1 MDKRTKKRVVPP
13 SPNVSWRSVRPA
25 VVLWVACS
33 CLAAWAQTGV
43 NTSLVET
50 TGSAMV
56 RKGPSQVGPLQVFTR
71 EELKMRGHTSLT
83 EAVQSLVSVFNGM
96 DASQAGS
103 SLGGYTSAALHGM
116 PAGTLVLLNGQRLA
130 PHGLQTVTGKA
141 PYGVDLGM
149 LPLSAVE
156 RIEVLGEGAS
166 SLYGA
171 DAMAGV
177 IHIIT
182 RTQGKGVEVAVDP
195 IYPNGGAGQGWVT
208 SLNWAHGRLHTDG
221 YSLRISAEADQFNAL
236 AGKDR
241 LAAAQARIALNHAGA
256 TYQVDSPKLSAYSSP
271 LLMYSP
277 TGQQKMYSPL
287 YANGACTGNSVK
299 YEGFEGGCKTNFL
312 PTYDIYPESQSQKLH
327 AMGERQL
334 SHSATVYSE
343 LLVSQQT
350 VQMASKDWSA
360 VGGKIAD
367 TIGAPGYLEAVLN
380 GLNAEETY
388 TYWRP
393 DLPALRQKFNKTLV
407 RAALGLKGEFQG
419 WDYHASLFQTQSK
432 ATQSY
437 EKDNL
442 ASLGIYDLHTS
453 LPNALMLKTLDAQNP
468 LTAQLLA
475 TRFWQQEAVG
485 STTLSAAELRASRA
499 LWEMDGKQGL
509 LAWGLQ
515 ARQEQAGTQVSST
528 SSQPVF
534 DGQRDILAAY
544 SELEVPVRRNLDVLA
559 SIRFDQY
566 SDVGAAGSGKLA
578 ARWAINRRWAMRGS
592 AGTGFSPPTL
602 AQVQQLDRDVLQG
615 TVQLAQCS
623 PALDA
628 IAAGLVAAD
637 GHSVACRSNAPVNV
651 LVNGNPDLRHQ
662 KSQQASWGL
671 AFNPRRN
678 LHLSADYWRVQ
689 VQNTLQFQSAEAV
702 LADPLR
708 HASAIV
714 VNPEAVSADA
724 GGGKVHDIAVLLK
737 MKNQGQ
743 TVKEGIDIQARYRE
757 PGRGGRWFMGVQA
770 TLMLKSKNR
779 IGHDTGWASDLG
791 AYSAVSEVV
800 TPRWRSQWTLGYE
813 QARLQ
818 WQLNIHHTS
827 GHVDKEVQALNT
839 VTGQSETVSGRSVK
853 GFLTADLLASYRV
866 SRRTSIRMGV
876 TNIADS
882 QPPLSFYALSNA
894 VWGANSQTGQLW
906 GRTFKIGATVR
917 F

>member
-1 MDKRTKKRVVPP
+1 MSECMNIQVGPTPQGGHGFWMRL
-13 SPNVSWRSVRPA
+13 SL
-25 VVLWVACS
+25 VLWASCACLS
-33 CLAAWAQTGV
+33 AGAQTGAA
-43 NTSLVET
+43 SSPLES
-50 TGSAMV
+50 TGSAIV
-56 RKGPSQVGPLQVFTR
+56 RKGALQVLPLQVFTR
-71 EELKMRGHTSLT
+71 DELKMRGHANLT
-83 EAVQSLVSVFNGM
+83 DAVQSLASVFNGV

-103 SLGGYTSAALHGM
+103 SLGGFTSAALHGM
-116 PAGTLVLLNGQRLA
+116 PAGTLVLLNGKRLA
-130 PHGLQTVTGKA
+130 PHGLQNVTGTA
-141 PYGVDLGM
+141 SYGVDLGM

-156 RIEVLGEGAS
+156 RIEVLGDGAS

-182 RTQGKGVEVAVDP
+182 RAQGKGVELAVDHIHP
-195 IYPNGGAGQGWVT
+195 KGGAGQGWVS
-208 SLNWAHGRLHTDG
+208 SLNWARGLLHRDG
-221 YSLRISAEADQFNAL
+221 YSLRVSAETDRFEAL
-236 AGKDR
+236 VGKDR
-241 LAAAQARIALNHAGA
+241 MAAAQARIPLNHAGA

-287 YANGACTGNSVK
+287 YANGACTGNAVK

-312 PTYDIYPESQSQKLH
+312 PTYDIYPESQSHKVH
-327 AMGERQL
+327 AMGELQL
-334 SHSATVYSE
+334 PHSATVYTE
-343 LLVSQQT
+343 LLLSQQT
-350 VQMASKDWSA
+350 LQMASRDWSA

-407 RAALGLKGEFQG
+407 RAALGLKGEWQG
-419 WDYHASLFQTQSK
+419 WHYHASLFQTQSK

-475 TRFWQQEAVG
+475 TRFWLQEAVG
-485 STTLSAAELRASRA
+485 HTTLSAAELRASRA
-499 LWEMDGKQGL
+499 LMEMGGRQLL
-509 LAWGLQ
+509 LAWGLEG
-515 ARQEQAGTQVSST
+515 RQEKAGTHHSDT
-528 SSQPVF
+528 SSQPGF
-534 DGQRDILAAY
+534 NGQRDILAAY
-544 SELEVPVRRNLDVLA
+544 SELQVPVRRDLDVLA
-559 SIRFDQY
+559 SFRIDQY
-566 SDVGAAGSGKLA
+566 SDVGAATSGKLA

-615 TVQLAQCS
+615 TVQLAECS
-623 PALDA
+623 EALNA
-628 IAAGLVAAD
+628 IAAGLKAAD
-637 GHSVACRSNAPVNV
+637 GQRVACRSNAPVSV

-662 KSQQASWGL
+662 KTQQATWGL
-671 AFNPRRN
+671 TFTPRRN
-678 LHLSADYWRVQ
+678 LQLSADYWRVQ
-689 VQNTLQFQSAEAV
+689 VQDSLQFESVAAV

-714 VNPEAVSADA
+714 VNPEAVNA
-724 GGGKVHDIAVLLK
+724 GAGKVHDIALLLK

-743 TVKEGIDIQARYRE
+743 MVKEGIDIQARYRE
-757 PGRGGRWFMGVQA
+757 PGVGGRWLMGMQA
-770 TLMLKSKNR
+770 TFMLKSKNR
-779 IGHDTGWASDLG
+779 IGHDTGWVSDLG
-791 AYSAVSEVV
+791 AYSALSEVV
-800 TPRWRSQWTLGYE
+800 TPRWRSQWMLGYE
-813 QARLQ
+813 QARMQ
-818 WQLNIHHTS
+818 WQLNINHTS

-839 VTGQSETVSGRSVK
+839 VTGQSETVSGRSVQ
-853 GFLTADLLASYRV
+853 GFLTADLLASYQA
-866 SRRTSIRMGV
+866 SRRTQVRFGV

-882 QPPLSFYALSNA
+882 KPPLSFYSLSQA
-894 VWGANSQTGQLW
+894 VWGVNSQNGQLW
-906 GRTFKIGATVR
+906 GRTFKLGATVR